1 MNEAVMTAQ
10 DIIKALPHRYPFLL
24 IDRVVNIREVQPGV
38 RVGRKITAIKNVT
51 INEPFFEGHFPE
63 TPVMP
68 GVLLIE
74 CMAQAGA
81 LAYFRKSDP
90 PMDVA
95 IVGIREAKFR
105 KPVVPGDILTVEAE
119 ILKDRTNMILLKCQI
134 TVDGKLATEAE
145 IMAYVGLK
153 GSVHQA

>member
-1 MNEAVMTAQ
+1 MTEAVMTIQ
-10 DIIKALPHRYPFLL
+10 DILKALPHRYPFLL
-24 IDRVVNIREVQPGV
+24 IDRVIDIKESEAGK

-51 INEPFFEGHFPE
+51 INEPFFEGHFPDA
-63 TPVMP
+63 PVMP

-74 CMAQAGA
+74 AMAQAGA

-105 KPVVPGDILTVEAE
+105 KPVVPGDTITVEAE
-119 ILKDRTNMILLKCQI
+119 IMKDRTNMILLKCQVS
-134 TVDGKLATEAE
+134 VDGKLASEAE

-153 GSVHQA
+153 GTVHT